1 MLDVG
6 RHPRINLLAYSELEE
21 VSGEMGAFRV
31 KVRRKARYVNENL
44 CTGCG
49 SCAEK
54 CPTLVVDLYNAG
66 LGKRKA
72 IYKYFPQ
79 GIPSVFTIDA
89 GKCRQLGEGKK
100 CGVCAKVCQAKAVD
114 FEQKDR
120 MVELEVGAVI
130 LATGY
135 EVFDP
140 SGIPEYGYDRIANV
154 VTALE
159 FERLLS
165 ASGPTAGHLDRPSEL
180 ALEADIEELEKDV
193 KKLGRQVKAL
203 EDKHG
208 KSSTQILDRVKS
220 GTLTDQESLAWAAT
234 AEKLAEAEADLE
246 KKKQKKAAAGTAKKL
261 AFIQCVGSRDFRYNR
276 FCSSYC
282 CMHSVKEAMIAHEH
296 DNEVSSS
303 IFCMDLRAVGRGFEE
318 YKLRGGKQAGI
329 RYVRGRVAEITEDS
343 AGNPIVW
350 YESTTSRQ
358 VLHETFDMVILATA
372 CVPSAST
379 AELARLF
386 GVEVDENGFFRTDP
400 LLPLNTTRPGIFVC
414 GCAQGPMDIPE
425 SVAQA
430 SSAAASAAE
439 VVASPPGEAAQA
451 YRYA

>member
-1 MLDVG
+1 M
-6 RHPRINLLAYSELEE
+6 EQ
-21 VSGEMGAFRV
+21 VSGKIGDFHV
-31 KVRRKARYVNENL
+31 SVRKRARYVNEDL

-54 CPTLVVDLYNAG
+54 CPTMAVDVFNAG
-66 LGKRKA
+66 LGRRKA

-89 GKCRQLGEGKK
+89 PECRQLGQGKK
-100 CGVCAKVCQAKAVD
+100 CGICAKVCQAGAID
-114 FEQKDR
+114 YGQKDR
-120 MVELEVGAVI
+120 IVHLEVGAII

-140 SGIPEYGYDRIANV
+140 SVIPEYAYDRIANV

-165 ASGPTAGHLDRPSEL
+165 ASGPTAGHLDRPSDLEL
-180 ALEADIEELEKDV
+180 ETEIEEVRKEAKKLDRQIRQLEEKHGRSSASVIEQVAGGADKDLRDWAAQAEKLLTMEKSLAELEK
-193 KKLGRQVKAL
+193 R
-203 EDKHG
+203 
-208 KSSTQILDRVKS
+208 
-220 GTLTDQESLAWAAT
+220 
-234 AEKLAEAEADLE
+234 
-246 KKKQKKAAAGTAKKL
+246 KAAAQPARKL

-282 CMHSVKEAMIAHEH
+282 CMHSVKEAMIAFEH
-296 DNEVSSS
+296 DNDVRST

-318 YKLRGGKQAGI
+318 YKLRGGSQAGI
-329 RYVRGRVAEITEDS
+329 TYLRGRVAEINEDE
-343 AGNPIVW
+343 ARNPVVW

-358 VLHETFDMVILATA
+358 VIHETFDMVILATA
-372 CVPSAST
+372 CIPSSSAPKV
-379 AELARLF
+379 AELF
-386 GVEVDENGFFRTDP
+386 EVELDENGFFKTDP
-400 LLPLNTTRPGIFVC
+400 LAPLNTSRQGIFTC

-430 SSAAASAAE
+430 SSAAARAAE
-439 VVASPPGEAAQA
+439 VVSPVRRSA
-451 YRYA
+451 